1 MNTWEAQHYVFKLLN
16 VTKAH
21 DLVNHEGQKLHYN
34 TSLLFCF
41 LYLPL
46 HGLLCNRFATFKH
59 HMGTVHCKEFTE
71 MTIIRKYTENHCMQ
85 KGCVHYICTGFSAKS
100 TITCIASLIRFCGSK
115 FPEQIC
121 CITHGHGT
129 LKTTFISFS
138 DSYFPLTFVPTECSS
153 TGDSILQQIP
163 NVMHRGEHSL

>member
-1 MNTWEAQHYVFKLLN
+1 MSSKLLN
-16 VTKAH
+16 ATKAH
-21 DLVNHEGQKLHYN
+21 DLANHEGWKPHYN

-46 HGLLCNRFATFKH
+46 HGLLCNQFATFKF

-71 MTIIRKYTENHCMQ
+71 MTIISTQ
-85 KGCVHYICTGFSAKS
+85 KITACKKGVSTIIICTGFSANS
-100 TITCIASLIRFCGSK
+100 TINYIASLIRFCGSK
-115 FPEQIC
+115 FPKQIC
-121 CITHGHGT
+121 SITHRRGT
-129 LKTTFISFS
+129 LKTTSTSFS

-153 TGDSILQQIP
+153 TGDSILQQIQ